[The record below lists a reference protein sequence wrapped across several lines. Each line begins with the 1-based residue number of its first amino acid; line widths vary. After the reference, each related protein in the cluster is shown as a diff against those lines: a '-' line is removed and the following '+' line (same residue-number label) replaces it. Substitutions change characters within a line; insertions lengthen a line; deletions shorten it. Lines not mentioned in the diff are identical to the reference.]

1 MAANGFTHGS
11 AAYVA
16 TLNNT
21 GPRITHIY
29 VIMFV
34 ITAH

>member
-21 GPRITHIY
+21 GARITQVY

-34 ITAH
+34 INAH